1 MRIDAQRRFSSPERP
16 VEEPPGL
23 LVIPP
28 CHPGDMS
35 KSKDQ
40 LALLQPSEGR
50 WRIDPA
56 TRELGRRGLE
66 EARRALAEARAANK
80 KAA

>member
-1 MRIDAQRRFSSPERP
+1 
-16 VEEPPGL
+16 
-23 LVIPP
+23 
-28 CHPGDMS
+28 MS

-50 WRIDPA
+50 WRLDSE

-66 EARRALAEARAANK
+66 QARQALAEARATSR

>member
-1 MRIDAQRRFSSPERP
+1 
-16 VEEPPGL
+16 
-23 LVIPP
+23 
-28 CHPGDMS
+28 MS

-50 WRIDPA
+50 WRIDPK

-66 EARRALAEARAANK
+66 QARRALAEARASNK

>member
-1 MRIDAQRRFSSPERP
+1 
-16 VEEPPGL
+16 
-23 LVIPP
+23 
-28 CHPGDMS
+28 MS
-35 KSKDQ
+35 KTKDQ
-40 LALLQPSEGR
+40 LLLLEPSTGR

-66 EARRALAEARAANK
+66 QARKALAEARAANK